1 MMRTKRNLAFIGL
14 AMLLLALAP
23 AWTGMTRASHGE
35 PEQADHSTTG
45 DDGHGAAAGAHGDPS
60 PIAGVKEGLIT
71 GVSALVVFVIVF
83 FVLYWKVWPQI
94 AGGLD
99 ERASKI
105 RDEIASAE
113 AARKQAKFALD
124 EYEKNLADARA
135 EANKMLEETKARQG
149 ELAAE
154 LRAKADAELGQMRER
169 AMRDI
174 DTAKKAALNEIY
186 AESVNLATTMAGKI
200 LGREVSASDQGRL
213 VEESLAELA
222 TSRG

>member
-1 MMRTKRNLAFIGL
+1 MKRTTRSLAFVGL

-23 AWTGMTRASHGE
+23 AWSGVTRTSTAAPQEGAHAASTD
-35 PEQADHSTTG
+35 A
-45 DDGHGAAAGAHGDPS
+45 GHGDGYGEPS

-71 GVSALVVFVIVF
+71 GISALVVFLIVF
-83 FVLYWKVWPQI
+83 FVLYIAVWPKI
-94 AGGLD
+94 ASGLD

-105 RDEIASAE
+105 REEIASAE
-113 AARKQAKFALD
+113 AARKQAKMALD

-135 EANKMLEETKARQG
+135 EANKMLEETKARQS

-154 LRAKADAELGQMRER
+154 LKAKADTELGQMRER

-174 DTAKKAALNEIY
+174 DAAKKAALNEIY
-186 AESVNLATTMAGKI
+186 GESVTLATAMAGKI
-200 LGREVSASDQGRL
+200 LGRELTASDQGRL

-222 TSRG
+222 SARG